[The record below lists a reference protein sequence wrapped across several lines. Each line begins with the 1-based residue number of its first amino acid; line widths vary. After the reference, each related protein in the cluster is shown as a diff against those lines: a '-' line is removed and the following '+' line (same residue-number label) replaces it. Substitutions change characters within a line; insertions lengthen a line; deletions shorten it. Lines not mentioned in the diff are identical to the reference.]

1 MTREELQQ
9 LITEI
14 QQNQCELADIEVKSA
29 HGGTLQL
36 LFEPLS
42 ALANRTERGVILFG
56 LDESRNFEIV
66 GVGNA
71 HRLQEEISHLAA
83 SRSHALRGNAV

>member
-29 HGGTLQL
+29 HGGTLQR

-42 ALANRTERGVILFG
+42 ALANRTEGGCHSFR
-56 LDESRNFEIV
+56 
-66 GVGNA
+66 A
-71 HRLQEEISHLAA
+71 
-83 SRSHALRGNAV
+83 